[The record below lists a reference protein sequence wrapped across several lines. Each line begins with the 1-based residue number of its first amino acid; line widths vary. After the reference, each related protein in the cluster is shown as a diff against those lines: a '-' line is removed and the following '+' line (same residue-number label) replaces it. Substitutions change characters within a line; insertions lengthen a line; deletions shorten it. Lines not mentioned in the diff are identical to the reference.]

1 MSHVEALEQEIRRLP
16 KAEARQ
22 IFEWLADYV
31 EDQETLSPEFVQRIE
46 EGKRDIAAGRVRT
59 SPGSKQ

>member
-1 MSHVEALEQEIRRLP
+1 MSRVEALEQEIRRLP

-22 IFEWLADYV
+22 IYEWLADYV
-31 EDQETLSPEFVQRIE
+31 EDQESLAPEFVQRIE

-59 SPGSKQ
+59 SPGGKQ